1 MEDKELEAYY
11 VTSKP
16 DINELKK
23 DYDSDVTDLTA
34 YVSQCEDSY
43 QNRNAEWLGKNT
55 QLTKSGDSAFP
66 WDGASDTEVRL
77 IEQCITTYV
86 GLMMNALGSSNIR
99 AYPTESSDI
108 KKASIISSFLKF
120 MRDSYIRDFKGEAE
134 TAANNLL
141 EKGIA
146 ITYVDW
152 EIKTRNHNEEFNLEL
167 LSQVAPELYEMLAD
181 ESRDD
186 ETIAM
191 MADQF
196 EYIDI
201 PLAKKALREL
211 RDFGVASIPVA
222 KKDVSRPFVE
232 TKFSDIDIVIPSYVT
247 DVQRSPRVHMRSFL
261 TPQEIENCVANKGW
275 DADVAEE
282 LIEHYRGFDY
292 AGMSQTTYSSL
303 RSSQARGG
311 STYGMNGM
319 VDSKDLIEV
328 IYTYR
333 RLIDEKSN
341 SEGIYLTVWN
351 PRLTTGYLSNT
362 LLSGYDQYPFV
373 VTRLSNASKRI
384 YDVNTFGDL
393 LRGPQKAMKT
403 LRDGWSDQM
412 ALAVAPPLLHPVGR
426 PPVQMGA
433 GAWIGRRANE
443 TYEFMQIPESS
454 GVASQ
459 LEKYIQ
465 QEAMD
470 LVGLNEASQLSA
482 QRQQFF
488 INKFLSHCAN
498 VLKLAYKAFLVFGP
512 DEKFFRVTG
521 YPNEMQIYRSP
532 DDEEID
538 VNISFDIQN
547 QDPETMKTK
556 LASILELARNSPSNT
571 FNLQAAEQLVIN
583 SIDPSI
589 ADVIIQPQGEG
600 QEEMLKNVTDD
611 LAKIY
616 AGIPVGARPNGGE
629 IAMQIIQEY
638 TAQAGI
644 QKRMQEDQEFLANIQ
659 NYAAQYQQQVVQQ
672 RNAEIGRLGANP
684 AQMGGLNTQN
694 MEEEASGS

>member
-1 MEDKELEAYY
+1 MENKELEAYY

-16 DINELKK
+16 DINELKR
-23 DYDSDVTDLTA
+23 DYDSDVTDLAA

-43 QNRNAEWLGKNT
+43 RNRNAEWIGKNN
-55 QLTKSGDSAFP
+55 QLTKTGDEAFP

-86 GLMMNALGSSNIR
+86 GLMMNALNRANIR
-99 AYPTESSDI
+99 AYPQESSDI
-108 KKASIISSFLKF
+108 KKAGIISSFLKY
-120 MRDSYIRDFKGEAE
+120 MQKTYIRDFKNECE

-152 EIKTRNHNEEFNLEL
+152 EMKSRTHDEEFDLNLISE
-167 LSQVAPELYEMLAD
+167 VAPELYELLAD

-191 MADQF
+191 MTDMF
-196 EYIDI
+196 DYIDI
-201 PLAKKALREL
+201 PKAKKALREL
-211 RDFGVASIPVA
+211 RDFGIAKIPVA
-222 KKDVSRPFVE
+222 KKDISRPFVE

-247 DVQRSPRVHMRSFL
+247 DVQRSPRVHMRTFL
-261 TPQEIENCVANKGW
+261 TPQEVESCVETKGW
-275 DADVAEE
+275 DKSVAEE

-292 AGMSQTTYSSL
+292 SGMNQTTYSTL

-311 STYGMNGM
+311 SVYGMNGM

-328 IYTYR
+328 VYTYR

-351 PRLTTGYLSNT
+351 PRLTTGYLSNE
-362 LLSGYDQYPFV
+362 LLSGYDKYPFV
-373 VTRLSNASKRI
+373 VSRLSNAGKRI

-393 LRGPQKAMKT
+393 LRGPQKQMKT

-433 GAWIGRRANE
+433 GAWIGVRANE
-443 TYEFMQIPESS
+443 KFEFMQVPNTS
-454 GVASQ
+454 GAASQ
-459 LEKYIQ
+459 LEKYVQ

-470 LVGLNEASQLSA
+470 LVGLNEASQLSS

-488 INKFLSHCAN
+488 IDKFLTHCSEI
-498 VLKLAYKAFLVFGP
+498 LKLAYKAFLVFGP

-521 YPNEMQIYRSP
+521 YPNEMVIYRSP

-538 VNISFDIQN
+538 VSISFDVQN
-547 QDPETMKTK
+547 QDPEMMKAK
-556 LASILELARNSPSNT
+556 ISSILELARNSPNNT
-571 FNLQAAEQLVIN
+571 FDLQATEQLAAN
-583 SIDPSI
+583 AIDPSI
-589 ADVIIQPQGEG
+589 ADVIIQPQGQG
-600 QEEMLKNVTDD
+600 QEEMVKDVTDD
-611 LAKIY
+611 LTKIY
-616 AGIPVGARPNGGE
+616 AGIPVGARPNGGQ
-629 IAMQIIQEY
+629 IAMQVIQEY
-638 TAQAGI
+638 TQQEDI
-644 QKRMQEDQEFLANIQ
+644 QKRMQEDAGFVANIQ

-672 RNAEIGRLGANP
+672 QNAEIGRLGAAP
-684 AQMGGLNTQN
+684 AQMGNIQTQN
-694 MEEEASGS
+694 IEES

>member
-16 DINELKK
+16 DINELKR

-43 QNRNAEWLGKNT
+43 QNRNAEWLGKNN
-55 QLTKSGDSAFP
+55 QLTKSGDEAFP

-86 GLMMNALGSSNIR
+86 GLMMNALNKANIR
-99 AYPTESSDI
+99 AYPQESSDVR
-108 KKASIISSFLKF
+108 KAGIISSFLKY
-120 MRDSYIRDFKGEAE
+120 MQKTYIRDFRNECE

-141 EKGIA
+141 EKGMA

-152 EIKTRNHNEEFNLEL
+152 EMKSRTHDEEFDLNLISE
-167 LSQVAPELYEMLAD
+167 VAPELYELLAD

-191 MADQF
+191 MTDMF
-196 EYIDI
+196 DYIDV
-201 PLAKKALREL
+201 PKAKKALKEL
-211 RDFGVASIPVA
+211 RDFGVAKIPVA

-247 DVQRSPRVHMRSFL
+247 DIQRSPRVHMRAFL
-261 TPQEIENCVANKGW
+261 TPQEIENCVETKGW
-275 DADVAEE
+275 DKEVAEE

-292 AGMSQTTYSSL
+292 SGMNQTTYSTL
-303 RSSQARGG
+303 RSSQARGA

-328 IYTYR
+328 VYTYR

-351 PRLTTGYLSNT
+351 PRLTTGYLKNE
-362 LLSGYDQYPFV
+362 LLSGYDKYPFV
-373 VTRLSNASKRI
+373 LTRLSNAYKRI

-433 GAWIGRRANE
+433 GAWIGVRANE
-443 TYEFMQIPESS
+443 KFEFMNVPNTS
-454 GVASQ
+454 GQASQ
-459 LEKYIQ
+459 LEKYVQ

-470 LVGLNEASQLSA
+470 LVGLNEDSQLSS

-488 INKFLSHCAN
+488 IDKFLTHCSDI
-498 VLKLAYKAFLVFGP
+498 LKLAYKAFLVFGP

-521 YPNEMQIYRSP
+521 YPNEMVIYRSP

-538 VNISFDIQN
+538 VCISFDVQN
-547 QDPETMKTK
+547 QDPEMMKAK
-556 LASILELARNSPSNT
+556 IAGILELARNSPSNT
-571 FNLQAAEQLVIN
+571 FNLQAAEQLAAN
-583 SIDPSI
+583 AIDPSI
-589 ADVIIQPQGEG
+589 ADVIIQPQGQG
-600 QEEMLKNVTDD
+600 QEEMVKDVTDD
-611 LAKIY
+611 LTKIY
-616 AGIPVGARPNGGE
+616 AGIPVGARPNGGQ
-629 IAMQIIQEY
+629 IAMQVIQEY
-638 TAQAGI
+638 TQQEDI
-644 QKRMQEDQEFLANIQ
+644 QKRMAEDAGFVANIQ

-672 RNAEIGRLGANP
+672 QNAEIGRLGAAP
-684 AQMGGLNTQN
+684 AQMGNIETQN
-694 MEEEASGS
+694 IEES

>member
-1 MEDKELEAYY
+1 MENKELEAYY

-16 DINELKK
+16 DINELKR
-23 DYDSDVTDLTA
+23 DYDSDVTDLAA

-43 QNRNAEWLGKNT
+43 RNRNAEWIGKNN
-55 QLTKSGDSAFP
+55 QLTKTGDEAFP

-86 GLMMNALGSSNIR
+86 GLMMNALNRANIR
-99 AYPTESSDI
+99 AYPQESSDV
-108 KKASIISSFLKF
+108 KKAGIISSFLKY
-120 MRDSYIRDFKGEAE
+120 MQKTYIRDFKNECE

-152 EIKTRNHNEEFNLEL
+152 EMKSRTHDEEFDLNLISE
-167 LSQVAPELYEMLAD
+167 VAPELYELLAD

-191 MADQF
+191 MTDMF
-196 EYIDI
+196 DYIDI
-201 PLAKKALREL
+201 PKAKKALREL
-211 RDFGVASIPVA
+211 RDFGIAKIPVA
-222 KKDVSRPFVE
+222 KKDISRPFVE

-247 DVQRSPRVHMRSFL
+247 DVQRSPRVHMRTFL
-261 TPQEIENCVANKGW
+261 TPQEVESCVETKGW
-275 DADVAEE
+275 DKSVAEE

-292 AGMSQTTYSSL
+292 SGMNQTTYSTL

-311 STYGMNGM
+311 SVYGMNGM

-328 IYTYR
+328 VYTYR

-351 PRLTTGYLSNT
+351 PRLTTGYLSNE
-362 LLSGYDQYPFV
+362 LLSGYDKYPFV
-373 VTRLSNASKRI
+373 VSRLSNAGKRI

-393 LRGPQKAMKT
+393 LRGPQKQMKT

-433 GAWIGRRANE
+433 GAWIGVRANE
-443 TYEFMQIPESS
+443 KFEFMQVPNTSS
-454 GVASQ
+454 AASQ
-459 LEKYIQ
+459 LEKYVQ

-470 LVGLNEASQLSA
+470 LVGLNEASQLSS

-488 INKFLSHCAN
+488 IDKFLTHCSEI
-498 VLKLAYKAFLVFGP
+498 LKLAYKAFLVFGP

-521 YPNEMQIYRSP
+521 YPNEMVIYRSP

-538 VNISFDIQN
+538 VSISFDVQN
-547 QDPETMKTK
+547 QDPEMMKAK
-556 LASILELARNSPSNT
+556 ISSILELARNSPNNT
-571 FNLQAAEQLVIN
+571 FDLQATEQLAAN
-583 SIDPSI
+583 AIDPSI
-589 ADVIIQPQGEG
+589 ADVIIQPQGQG
-600 QEEMLKNVTDD
+600 QEEMVKDVTDD
-611 LAKIY
+611 LTKIY
-616 AGIPVGARPNGGE
+616 AGIPVGARPNGGQ
-629 IAMQIIQEY
+629 IAMQVIQEY
-638 TAQAGI
+638 TQQEDI
-644 QKRMQEDQEFLANIQ
+644 QKRMQEDAGFVANIQ

-672 RNAEIGRLGANP
+672 QNAEIGRLGAAP
-684 AQMGGLNTQN
+684 AQMGNIQTQN
-694 MEEEASGS
+694 IEES

>member
-1 MEDKELEAYY
+1 MDDKELEAYY
-11 VTSKP
+11 VTSQP
-16 DINELKK
+16 DINELKR

-43 QNRNAEWLGKNT
+43 QNRNAEWLGKNS
-55 QLTKSGDSAFP
+55 QLTKSGDEAFP

-86 GLMMNALGSSNIR
+86 GLMMNALSRANIR
-99 AYPTESSDI
+99 AYPQESSDV
-108 KKASIISSFLKF
+108 KKAGVISSFLKY
-120 MRDSYIRDFKGEAE
+120 MQKTYIRDFRNECE

-152 EIKTRNHNEEFNLEL
+152 EMKSRTHDEEFDLNLISEA
-167 LSQVAPELYEMLAD
+167 APELYELLAD

-191 MADQF
+191 MTDMF
-196 EYIDI
+196 DYIDI
-201 PLAKKALREL
+201 PKAKKALKEL
-211 RDFGVASIPVA
+211 RDFGVAKIPVA
-222 KKDVSRPFVE
+222 KKDISRPFVE

-247 DVQRSPRVHMRSFL
+247 DIQRSPRVHMRAFL
-261 TPQEIENCVANKGW
+261 TPQEIENCVETKGW
-275 DADVAEE
+275 DKEIAEE

-292 AGMSQTTYSSL
+292 SGMNQTTYSSL

-328 IYTYR
+328 VYTYR

-351 PRLTTGYLSNT
+351 PRLTSGYLSNE
-362 LLSGYDQYPFV
+362 LLSGYDRYPFV
-373 VTRLSNASKRI
+373 LTRLSNAGKRI

-393 LRGPQKAMKT
+393 LRGPQKQMKT

-433 GAWIGRRANE
+433 GAWIGVRANE
-443 TYEFMQIPESS
+443 KFEFMNVPNTS

-459 LEKYIQ
+459 LEKYVQ

-470 LVGLNEASQLSA
+470 LVGLNEGSQMSA

-488 INKFLSHCAN
+488 IDKFLTHCSDI
-498 VLKLAYKAFLVFGP
+498 LKLAYKAFLVFGP

-521 YPNEMQIYRSP
+521 YPNEMVIYRSP

-538 VNISFDIQN
+538 VCISFDVQN
-547 QDPETMKTK
+547 QDPEMMKAK
-556 LASILELARNSPSNT
+556 IAAILELARNSPNNT
-571 FNLQAAEQLVIN
+571 FNLQAAEQLAAN
-583 SIDPSI
+583 AIDPSI

-600 QEEMLKNVTDD
+600 QEEMVKNVTDD
-611 LAKIY
+611 LTKIY
-616 AGIPVGARPNGGE
+616 AGIPVGARPNGGQ
-629 IAMQIIQEY
+629 IAMQVIQEY
-638 TAQAGI
+638 TQQEDI
-644 QKRMQEDQEFLANIQ
+644 QKRMADDAGFVANIQ

-672 RNAEIGRLGANP
+672 QNAEIGRLGASP
-684 AQMGGLNTQN
+684 AQMGNIQTQN
-694 MEEEASGS
+694 IEES